1 MSLNN
6 KPIISINNL
15 SVQYKRS
22 STYALK
28 DISFKQ
34 YQGEK
39 ILLMGRT
46 GAGKSTFCYCL
57 KGIIP
62 YIIPA
67 SLNGNIIIKNQK
79 IASPEIT
86 IGLVLQEFE
95 SQIFNSTI
103 ELEIA
108 FGLQNLGLKREKI
121 KEIIQHSLE
130 KFNLISYAKKSPYYI
145 SGGQK
150 QRLAIA
156 SIWAMKPEVF
166 ILDEPLTDLDTE
178 ARKILFSLITELEE
192 EKTSIILTDNN
203 LENASFFDKAI
214 IMNKGSII
222 IEDKTNNILKDS
234 PKYIEYGMRPPT
246 HISLL
251 NDLGLPYQEGL
262 TLEKTVNLIKKSINF
277 PTSLTP
283 QEKTSEISG
292 ENIIIFDN
300 VSFQYPNSNYGIFN
314 INLEIKKGDF
324 VGLIGTNGSGKTTL
338 LKLMTGILCPN
349 KGKVYLKNNQPHKI
363 PAKAIPQIIGYVLQN
378 PDHQLFTNSI
388 KEELLYCMKK
398 SNKFYNNFDEKIIQI
413 LKTIHM
419 EGLENSDPFL
429 LTKGERQKIAVAT
442 ALINEP
448 EIIILDEPST
458 GLDYKEQLS
467 LMQLLQELHK
477 NGKTIIIT
485 THSLWIIEEYAEK
498 CIILKDGK
506 IIASSYVSTLLSCL
520 DNFLKA
526 NLSPPELSIICN
538 KLNLPFLTYNNLIRY
553 LRRFI

>member
-1 MSLNN
+1 MNINN
-6 KPIISINNL
+6 DSIISINNL
-15 SVQYKRS
+15 SVQYKLS
-22 STYALK
+22 NTYALK

-34 YQGEK
+34 YRGQK

-46 GAGKSTFCYCL
+46 GAGKSTFCYCI

-67 SLNGNIIIKNQK
+67 SVNGNIIFKNQK
-79 IASPEIT
+79 IAKPEIT

-108 FGLQNLGLKREKI
+108 FGLQNLGLKRGKI
-121 KEIIQHSLE
+121 KEIVQYSLE
-130 KFNLISYAKKSPYYI
+130 KFNLLSYATKSPYYI

-156 SIWAMKPEVF
+156 SIWAMKPEIF

-178 ARKILFSLITELEE
+178 ARKILFNLIIQLAKEE
-192 EKTSIILTDNN
+192 TSIILVDND
-203 LENASFFDKAI
+203 LENAPFFDKVI

-222 IEDKTNNILKDS
+222 IEDRPKNILKDS
-234 PKYIEYGMRPPT
+234 LEYIEYGIRPPT

-251 NDLGLPYQEGL
+251 KDLKLPHQEDL
-262 TLEKTVNLIKKSINF
+262 TLEKSVNIIKKSINY
-277 PTSLTP
+277 PISLTLQQKQP
-283 QEKTSEISG
+283 KINS
-292 ENIIIFDN
+292 ENILTFDN
-300 VSFQYPNSNYGIFN
+300 VSFHYPNSNFGVFD
-314 INLEIKKGDF
+314 INLEIKKGEF
-324 VGLIGTNGSGKTTL
+324 IGLIGTNGSGKTTL
-338 LKLMTGILCPN
+338 LKLMTGILYPN
-349 KGKVYLKNNQPHKI
+349 KGKVLLKDIEPHRI
-363 PAKAIPQIIGYVLQN
+363 PANIIPQTIGYVFQN

-388 KEELLYCMKK
+388 KEELLYCMKTA
-398 SNKFYNNFDEKIIQI
+398 NKFHINYDEKIKQI

-419 EGLENSDPFL
+419 EGFENYDPFL

-448 EIIILDEPST
+448 DIIILDEPST

-467 LMQLLQELHK
+467 LMQLLQKLHK
-477 NGKTIIIT
+477 DGKTIIIT
-485 THSLWIIEEYAEK
+485 THSLWIIEEYSEK
-498 CIILKDGK
+498 CIMLKDGK
-506 IIASSYVSTLLSCL
+506 IISAGYVSSLFSCL

-526 NLSPPELSIICN
+526 NLSPTELSIICN
-538 KLNLPFLTYNNLIRY
+538 KLNLPFLTYTNLIRY
-553 LRRFI
+553 LREFI